1 MNSSHHNIVL
11 QYIRTFSTPV
21 ITEYGTI
28 TPLSLTHKHMHTHTH
43 WHTQHTMTLTHT
55 CMHWHTH
62 THTLTNTY
70 FAVVS
75 VPNSL
80 NNSFYAHTG
89 TNIHIVTYSRPHD
102 SSNHLRTSYIVNRY
116 NYSHMTGLQLF
127 YMLTNSSAASWTEEL
142 S

>member
-1 MNSSHHNIVL
+1 
-11 QYIRTFSTPV
+11 
-21 ITEYGTI
+21 
-28 TPLSLTHKHMHTHTH
+28 MH
-43 WHTQHTMTLTHT
+43 TLTHT
-55 CMHWHTH
+55 THIDTDTHMHALTHTHTH

-80 NNSFYAHTG
+80 NKTFYAHTG

-102 SSNHLRTSYIVNRY
+102 SSNHLHTSYIVNRY

-127 YMLTNSSAASWTEEL
+127 YMLTNSYAASWTEEL